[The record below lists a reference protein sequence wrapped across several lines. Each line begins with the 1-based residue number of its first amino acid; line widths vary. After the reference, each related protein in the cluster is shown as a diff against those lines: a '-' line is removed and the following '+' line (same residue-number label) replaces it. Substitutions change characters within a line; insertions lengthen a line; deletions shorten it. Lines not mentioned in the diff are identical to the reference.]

1 MGTNMNI
8 HDLGWLQPVLIGAVI
23 VFLLDLIG
31 NMISFSNRFLNALT
45 TGLVFAVVFGGLI
58 YSGIVRLDVKTVTGP
73 VTTTVPAPTTAP

>member
-1 MGTNMNI
+1 MNI

-45 TGLVFAVVFGGLI
+45 TGIVFAVVFGGLI
-58 YSGIVRLDVKTVTGP
+58 YSGIVRLDVKTVTEP
-73 VTTTVPAPTTAP
+73 STTMAPANAP